1 MIISE
6 SNQFVFIKGR
16 KVAGT
21 SVEVGLTSLCNR
33 QDILTPITPIDEV
46 VRFRTARLMAQN
58 YGADADK
65 LKVYRRTIRRI
76 ERGDEGSWSEIR
88 KPRGRYLGH
97 MPLDQIEA
105 RYGTIASNWTIIG
118 ITRCPYEQAF
128 SRIKH
133 MANKQAVQ
141 ERSEAAID
149 VDSNYFQEAKT
160 KFISKAAEKKLR
172 LNIDLYKDSSNTLRP
187 NFYLRYESLNDDYQ
201 KLLEKLGKT
210 NAPELPHLKKT
221 STTKKLAAQDLFT
234 REEIDVINRCFEE
247 EFKTYNYE
255 TI

>member
-33 QDILTPITPIDEV
+33 QEILTPITPIDEV

-58 YGADADK
+58 YGADPDK

-97 MPLDQIEA
+97 MPLIKSRRAMERLPAIGQSSGLPA
-105 RYGTIASNWTIIG
+105 APTNKPFRASNTWPTN
-118 ITRCPYEQAF
+118 RPCK
-128 SRIKH
+128 S
-133 MANKQAVQ
+133 VQ
-141 ERSEAAID
+141 TAID
-149 VDSNYFQEAKT
+149 VESNYFQEAK
-160 KFISKAAEKKLR
+160 KNSLAKQPKK
-172 LNIDLYKDSSNTLRP
+172 NYAS
-187 NFYLRYESLNDDYQ
+187 
-201 KLLEKLGKT
+201 
-210 NAPELPHLKKT
+210 T
-221 STTKKLAAQDLFT
+221 STFTKTPPT
-234 REEIDVINRCFEE
+234 R
-247 EFKTYNYE
+247 
-255 TI
+255 

>member
-46 VRFRTARLMAQN
+46 VRFQTAHLMAQN
-58 YGADADK
+58 YGADPEK
-65 LKVYRRTIRRI
+65 LKIYRRTIRRI
-76 ERGDEGSWSEIR
+76 ERGEEGNWSEIR

-97 MPLDQIEA
+97 MPLNQIES
-105 RYGTIASNWTIIG
+105 RYGSIPSDWSIIG
-118 ITRCPYEQAF
+118 ITRCPYEQAL

-149 VDSNYFQEAKT
+149 VDSSYFQQAKT

-172 LNIDLYKDSSNTLRP
+172 LNIDLYKDSQSKLRP
-187 NFYLRYESLNDDYQ
+187 TFYLRYESLNDDYK
-201 KLLEKLGKT
+201 KLLERLGKT

-221 STTKKLAAQDLFT
+221 STTKKIDAQELFT
-234 REEIDVINRCFEE
+234 RQDIDVINRCFEE
-247 EFKTYNYE
+247 EFETYNYK